1 MNLDP
6 IQVLWVRGELSR
18 MELLCLRSFVSQGH
32 GVHLY
37 SYSAPT
43 NLPNGVLRKD
53 AREIVDEQLAPK
65 GDVPAF
71 GKGTYGAFSDYFRYT
86 LLFQRG
92 GWWSD
97 LDVVAI
103 KPWQR
108 FPEVLTASTNE
119 KRYGIV
125 ANGFVMR
132 FPAGHEVLRQCL
144 NALPSQRLPQMGI
157 DETGPLL
164 LNRVLGE
171 SGVVAHCQP
180 PHVFAPV
187 PWNASWQL
195 LRTKRERFSLAELKQ
210 RIRRPHLSVRFGDDT
225 VAVHLWNETWK
236 KQGYDKNA
244 RYHPTCLYEGFQ
256 REYNGE

>member
-1 MNLDP
+1 
-6 IQVLWVRGELSR
+6 
-18 MELLCLRSFVSQGH
+18 MELLSVRSFLAQAH
-32 GVHLY
+32 EVHFY
-37 SYSAPT
+37 TYEAPR
-43 NLPNGVLRKD
+43 NLPNGVQVKD

-71 GKGTYGAFSDYFRYT
+71 GKGSYGAFSDYFRYS

-132 FPAGHEVLRQCL
+132 FPAGHEVLKQCL
-144 NALPSQRLPQMGI
+144 DALPSQRLHQMGI

-164 LNRVLGE
+164 LNRVLGQ
-171 SGVVAHCQP
+171 SGVVPHCQP

-195 LRTKRERFSLAELKQ
+195 LRTKRERFSLAEMKQ
-210 RIRRPHLSVRFGDDT
+210 RIRRPHLSVRFHDDT

-236 KQGYDKNA
+236 QQGQDKNVHFD
-244 RYHPTCLYEGFQ
+244 RSCLYEKLQ
-256 REYNGE
+256 RKYNS